1 MLFTKLHQENIEWEK
16 NKIFCIYGSFSVSRY
31 IKGGRNLDQIEFLD
45 TLMFRNNPNWQS
57 SGIITFLCKYDIVI
71 PETLVGFFLNVLFLL
86 LQDYHSFMRNE
97 EGIKIELQKKVHR
110 RICVRHVTFFDFK
123 RSFLCHF
130 LLPYSFTTFPKWCTY
145 WIVPIKIHIAMGG
158 SALCRKN

>member
-1 MLFTKLHQENIEWEK
+1 MYRWQLQRIALYQRRK
-16 NKIFCIYGSFSVSRY
+16 KIRS
-31 IKGGRNLDQIEFLD
+31 LDTTEFLD
-45 TLMFRNNPNWQS
+45 RLVFINKPHWQS

-110 RICVRHVTFFDFK
+110 RICVRHVTFFDFT

-130 LLPYSFTTFPKWCTY
+130 LLPYSFTTFPKWRTY
-145 WIVPIKIHIAMGG
+145 WMVPIKIHIALGG
-158 SALCRKN
+158 NLCYAEKMKISCNLILYLQTCFW